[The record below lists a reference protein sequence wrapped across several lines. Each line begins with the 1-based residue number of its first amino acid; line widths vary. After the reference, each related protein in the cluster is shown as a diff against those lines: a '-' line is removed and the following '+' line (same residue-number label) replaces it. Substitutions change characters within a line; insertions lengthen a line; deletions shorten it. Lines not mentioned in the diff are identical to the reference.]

1 MMPIQSGAALAQARS
16 AILDA
21 RQGRE
26 VEILVCAGTG
36 CLAHGSDKVADA
48 IRQQMAA
55 SGLGGNVRFFTKKTG
70 CHGFCEKGPLVVIQP
85 TGTFYI
91 KVKPTDAEAI
101 VERTVKKGEVIEKL
115 TYRDPNSKKR
125 IASYHDID
133 FYARQQR
140 IALRNI
146 GRIDPAE
153 IEDAIAAGAYASL
166 AKVLATMTPEQVIVE
181 VERSGLRGRG
191 GGGFATGRKW
201 RTCRKVPVTPRYII
215 CNSDEG
221 DPGAFMDRSIDEGD
235 PHSVLE
241 GMIIGAYA
249 IEAHQGYIYV
259 RDEYPL
265 AVKNLR
271 RAIDQAREAGLLGP
285 SILGT
290 GFDFDLEIA
299 RGGGAFV
306 CGESSALMKSVGGE
320 VGEPRAKYIHS
331 VVRGLHDRPTV
342 LNNVET
348 FACVPW
354 IFEHGAGAFASIGTK
369 KSPGTKVFSLVGKV
383 KNTGLVEVPMGVS
396 LREVIFG
403 VGGGILD
410 NRPYKGV
417 QTGGP
422 SGGCLPASMLDE
434 PVDFDTL
441 TDKGSMMGSGGM
453 IVMDDRTCMVDV
465 ARYFLRFL
473 SDESCG
479 KCLPCR
485 EGVKQLLHIV
495 EQIGEGKG
503 QPGDVERIEALGDV
517 VAKASLC
524 GLGKSAPN
532 PVLSTVRFFREE
544 YEAHI
549 RDHKCPAG
557 VCRKLTTFEISA
569 EKCTGCMVCLRA
581 CPAEAIVGAKKEP
594 HRIVEEKC
602 TQCGACRTVCKFDA
616 VLTV

>member
-1 MMPIQSGAALAQARS
+1 MMLIQSGAALEQARS
-16 AILDA
+16 AILQA

-36 CLAHGSDKVADA
+36 CLAHGSEQVATA
-48 IRQQMAA
+48 IRAEMERA
-55 SGLGGNVRFFTKKTG
+55 GLAGNVRFFTKKTG

-85 TGTFYI
+85 TGTFYV
-91 KVKPTDAEAI
+91 KVKPIDAEAI
-101 VERTVKKGEVIEKL
+101 VARTVLKGEVIEKL

-125 IASYHDID
+125 LPSYHDID

-140 IALRNI
+140 LALRNI

-153 IEDAIAAGAYASL
+153 IEDAIASGAYTSL
-166 AKVLATMTPEQVIVE
+166 GKVLATMTPEQVIAE

-191 GGGFATGRKW
+191 GGGFPTGRKW
-201 RTCRKVPVTPRYII
+201 RTCRKVPMTPRYII

-259 RDEYPL
+259 REEYPL
-265 AVKNLR
+265 AIKHLR
-271 RAIDQAREAGLLGP
+271 RAIEQAREAGLLGP
-285 SILGT
+285 NILGS
-290 GFDFDLEIA
+290 GFAFDLEIA

-320 VGEPRAKYIHS
+320 VGEPRAKYVHS
-331 VVRGLHDRPTV
+331 VVRGVHDHPTV

-348 FACVPW
+348 FACIPW
-354 IFEHGAGAFASIGTK
+354 IFEHGAEAFAAIGTK

-410 NRPYKGV
+410 DRAFKGV

-495 EQIGEGKG
+495 EQIGDGNG
-503 QPGDVERIEALGDV
+503 QPGDIERIEALGDV
-517 VAKASLC
+517 VARASLC

-532 PVLSTVRFFREE
+532 PVLSTVRFFRSE
-544 YEAHI
+544 YETHI

-581 CPAEAIVGAKKEP
+581 CPADAIVGTKKEA
-594 HRIVEEKC
+594 HVIVQDKC

-616 VLTV
+616 VLTA